1 MPPHSTA
8 AAAQAVVFDL
18 DGLMFNTEELYQDV
32 GGELLRRRGKVF
44 TSELLDS
51 MMGRPNRVALQ
62 IMIDW
67 HALADTVDGLI
78 AETEVIFVGI
88 LDERLALMP
97 GLAELLDALEQAG
110 IPKAIATSSPRRF
123 VTNVLSRFDLEPRFA
138 FVLTSEDVVEGK
150 PNPEIYLTAAR
161 RLGISPNRMLV
172 LEDSQNGCRAAAA
185 AGAITVGVPGGHSR
199 KHDFSC
205 TTLVADTLADPRI
218 YALLGI
224 SPALAN
230 RATPRASIR

>member
-1 MPPHSTA
+1 MPRPST
-8 AAAQAVVFDL
+8 AAQAVVFDL

-44 TSELLDS
+44 TSDLLDA

-67 HALADTVDGLI
+67 HSLTDTVDGLI
-78 AETEVIFVGI
+78 AETETIFVGI
-88 LDERLALMP
+88 LDGRLALMP
-97 GLAELLDALEQAG
+97 GLPELLDALERAE
-110 IPKAIATSSPRRF
+110 IAKAIATSSPRRF

-138 FVLTSEDVVEGK
+138 FVLTAEDVVEGK
-150 PNPEIYLTAAR
+150 PNPEIYLTAAK
-161 RLGISPNRMLV
+161 RLGIQPSRMLV

-199 KHDFSC
+199 THDFSC

-218 YALLGI
+218 YELLGI
-224 SPALAN
+224 LPATTRQA
-230 RATPRASIR
+230 APRPQAR